1 MENLNVKDIITE
13 IYKILDWENV
23 GFYCIIDLYV
33 KYLNDLYEKPKFNEK
48 ISILTN
54 FDFKKYL
61 QYSEQNSKRLLSDE
75 KNKKLKEELWRENDG
90 SPQNIKSIVRL
101 LITALTTEQE
111 MLAYSNYPEYVAT
124 DLLDLMIISLA
135 KVDLEYANGFLNFS
149 RTRFGL
155 DNRL

>member
-54 FDFKKYL
+54 FDFKK
-61 QYSEQNSKRLLSDE
+61 
-75 KNKKLKEELWRENDG
+75 
-90 SPQNIKSIVRL
+90 
-101 LITALTTEQE
+101 
-111 MLAYSNYPEYVAT
+111 
-124 DLLDLMIISLA
+124 
-135 KVDLEYANGFLNFS
+135 
-149 RTRFGL
+149 
-155 DNRL
+155 